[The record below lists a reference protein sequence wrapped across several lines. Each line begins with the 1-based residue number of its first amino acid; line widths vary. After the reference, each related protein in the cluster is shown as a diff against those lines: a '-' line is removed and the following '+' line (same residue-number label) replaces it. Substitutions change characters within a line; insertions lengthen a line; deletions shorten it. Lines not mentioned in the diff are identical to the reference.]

1 MRSSASPRR
10 RAPRSGRSIGSRPPS
25 SSGAPLRAWAHRGLQ
40 RLLAM
45 PPPRQRFRI
54 GGVTLEVSGPRL
66 RLALGTLPPLAERD
80 VTVPGRVTLPEIGR
94 ALEATFHDAE
104 AFVISDDP
112 GRVAFDADLL
122 PATFVV
128 RPRRS
133 GDRFTPFGGVE
144 RKLKDFLIDAKVPRW
159 ERDRVPIVEAA
170 GEIVWLGGLRRGAAA
185 PVVTRT
191 RRILE
196 LAIVPVAEPRV
207 AR

>member
-1 MRSSASPRR
+1 
-10 RAPRSGRSIGSRPPS
+10 
-25 SSGAPLRAWAHRGLQ
+25 
-40 RLLAM
+40 
-45 PPPRQRFRI
+45 
-54 GGVTLEVSGPRL
+54 
-66 RLALGTLPPLAERD
+66 
-80 VTVPGRVTLPEIGR
+80 
-94 ALEATFHDAE
+94 
-104 AFVISDDP
+104 
-112 GRVAFDADLL
+112 
-122 PATFVV
+122 
-128 RPRRS
+128 RS

-196 LAIVPVAEPRV
+196 LALVPLAEPRV